1 MNFMRLSWG
10 MSAAVWFA
18 VIVLVCISLG
28 PIAVIVALVF
38 GLGPDVSLLGAFSE
52 RGRLKPSRVRLYN
65 TLHTMITPVVLLVIG
80 LIVFFLTGGVN
91 GGFVYVALAGA
102 AWFVHIAADRAFG
115 FGFRDADGTIIPVGV
130 TI

>member
-1 MNFMRLSWG
+1 MRLSWG

-18 VIVLVCISLG
+18 VIVLVCVALG
-28 PIAVIVALVF
+28 PVAVVVAIVF
-38 GLGPDVSLLGAFSE
+38 GLGPDVALIGAFAE
-52 RGRLKPSRVRLYN
+52 RGKLKPGRVRLYN
-65 TLHTMITPVVLLVIG
+65 TVHTMTLPVALLAIG
-80 LIVFFLTGGVN
+80 IAVFFITGGVT
-91 GGFVYVALAGA
+91 GGYVYVALAGA